1 MQRRIYPALAG
12 AFVFSLALFSCSAR
26 IDGTVREGGQADLSV
41 RTALEPRMSA
51 LIRSFQALMGSGPAE
66 IILDGP
72 AIGRSMAAAP
82 GIGSVSLENSGP
94 AALEGDIRVSHAGDF
109 LSAGEKKFITFTE
122 TPGSSP
128 SGSVVIAL
136 DRETAP
142 EVIALLSADA
152 VDYLSALMAPA
163 ATGEILSRQ
172 EYLELV
178 ASLYGKAVADE
189 ISSARIRAY
198 LDFPGPVVF
207 VRSGTAL
214 GNRAEFEVPL
224 LDLLVLDQPLRYEV
238 NW

>member
-1 MQRRIYPALAG
+1 MQYRIHPALAG
-12 AFVFSLALFSCSAR
+12 AFVFGLACFSCSAR
-26 IDGTVREGGQADLSV
+26 IDGTVREGGQADLAV

-51 LIRSFQALMGSGPAE
+51 LIRSFQAALGSGPAE
-66 IILDGP
+66 LILDGP

-82 GIGSVSLENSGP
+82 GIGSVSLKNSGP
-94 AALEGDIRVSHAGDF
+94 AALEGDIKVAHAGDF

-122 TPGSSP
+122 ISGGVP
-128 SGSVVIAL
+128 SGSIVIAL

-198 LDFPGPVVF
+198 LDFPGPVVS
-207 VRSGTAL
+207 VRSGTAS
-214 GNRAEFEVPL
+214 GRRAEFEVPL
-224 LDLLVLDQPLRYEV
+224 LDLLVLDRPLRYEV